1 VLGGYKI
8 QRDEERLL
16 NDARAAESA
25 GAFAVFETAFEVDA
39 SAVVDQIGTA
49 FPDAERRWHD
59 HPLIAP
65 IKAVALFIKRSG
77 KRIAVTI
84 AGVAVILLGI
94 VMLVLPGPGLLVI
107 IAGLAI
113 LATEYVWAERLLRMA
128 KERAIQA
135 KDKVLRKKANGDDG
149 SAA

>member
-1 VLGGYKI
+1 VPTIGGDP
-8 QRDEERLL
+8 R
-16 NDARAAESA
+16 RAAQSA
-25 GAFAVFETAFEVDA
+25 HSVVPSISLPPFPHA

-149 SAA
+149 TAT

>member
-1 VLGGYKI
+1 MAEPNPSPRRGNREIWG
-8 QRDEERLL
+8 DEPE
-16 NDARAAESA
+16 
-25 GAFAVFETAFEVDA
+25 EVDA
-39 SAVVDQIGTA
+39 SAVVDQIETA

-107 IAGLAI
+107 IAGLAFNTNGTLYGVTSDGQRFLVDTVPSIAPQSLELI
-113 LATEYVWAERLLRMA
+113 LKWP
-128 KERAIQA
+128 
-135 KDKVLRKKANGDDG
+135 G
-149 SAA
+149 SAK

>member
-1 VLGGYKI
+1 M
-8 QRDEERLL
+8 RDWS
-16 NDARAAESA
+16 DMAEPNPSPRR
-25 GAFAVFETAFEVDA
+25 GNREIWGDEPEEVDA

-65 IKAVALFIKRSG
+65 IKAVVLFIRRSG